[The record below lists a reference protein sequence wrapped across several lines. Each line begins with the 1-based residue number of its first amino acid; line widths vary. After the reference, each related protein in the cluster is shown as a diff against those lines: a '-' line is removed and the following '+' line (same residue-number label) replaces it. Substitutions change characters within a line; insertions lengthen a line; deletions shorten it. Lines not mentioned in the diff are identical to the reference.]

1 MWDDN
6 ESQLTVSFEDC
17 RICGREVLYSES
29 VHTTM
34 HTGDDGV
41 VDFYVCGTCY
51 EEELAPLVAGH
62 ADEGASEA
70 DPV

>member
-1 MWDDN
+1 MVDDN
-6 ESQLTVSFEDC
+6 VPQNTVSFEHC

-41 VDFYVCGTCY
+41 VDFYVCGSCY
-51 EEELAPLVAGH
+51 EEELAPLVGSDEEAG
-62 ADEGASEA
+62 EA
-70 DPV
+70 DAV